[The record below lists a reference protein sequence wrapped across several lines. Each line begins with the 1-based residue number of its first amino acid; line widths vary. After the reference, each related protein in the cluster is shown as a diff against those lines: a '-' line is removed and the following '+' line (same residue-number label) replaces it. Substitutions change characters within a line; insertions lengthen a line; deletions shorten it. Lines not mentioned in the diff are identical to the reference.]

1 MAPYGVAAV
10 LKETILF
17 NLVLKDRAV
26 MTTFFPNVLS
36 GPMTWA
42 GLGDLYPVA
51 ALGLLVAAVLAA
63 SRLGLVPAMMAVTYT
78 FLFVAATPE
87 PQYLPVML
95 YLALFGIFQKLEQ
108 TEPLRPAPAGGE
120 PPVGGRG
127 RRPGPR
133 AQRRQV
139 TPRA

>member
-1 MAPYGVAAV
+1 VAIALAVAALIMAPYGVAAV

-17 NLVLKDRAV
+17 NLVLKDRAA

-42 GLGDLYPVA
+42 GVGELYPVA
-51 ALGLLVAAVLAA
+51 ALVLLAASVLAA
-63 SRLGLVPAMMAVTYT
+63 SSLSLVSAMMAAAYT

-95 YLALFGIFQKLEQ
+95 YLALFGVFLELGK
-108 TEPLRPAPAGGE
+108 TDAGILRRPPAPDS
-120 PPVGGRG
+120 R
-127 RRPGPR
+127 
-133 AQRRQV
+133 
-139 TPRA
+139 